1 MAVSI
6 GKIKCFDNT
15 SETWQNYEERLGQYF
30 IANGVKDEKKVPA
43 LLALIGP
50 TTYAVLRDL
59 TSPTVPSE
67 KSYNELTTL
76 LQTHFNPKPLTIAE
90 RFRFYKRDQRAGESV
105 QDFNISLRKLS
116 QHCNFGDGLNEALRD
131 RFVCG
136 LRNENIQKK
145 LLSEKDLTYEKS
157 IEIATTMELASRD
170 VNEVHGKAISVDKV
184 SASDKFPKKNFQK
197 GNKDKQFKPPINK
210 PKVELGCFRCL
221 RKNHTPEHCKFK
233 DSVCYTCGKK
243 GHIAPACKSVK
254 GKSKAQVHQMSDEE
268 VEDEEVS
275 LFNVRSNTNGRD
287 IIWVTPVIE
296 GDIIRPLGVISVK
309 AELNGQ
315 SEDLNLYVV
324 EKGNR
329 PILGREWLHLL
340 KLNWAEIKALQ
351 YVSSKSLDSSE
362 VENLMK
368 ARYGEIFQDNLG
380 HVKNVKAKLRL
391 KKYATPRFHKA
402 RPVPLALKP
411 KIEKELETLLEAGM
425 LEKVDYSEWATPI
438 VPVPKSNGEIRICG
452 DFKVTVN
459 PLLEIDQYPL
469 PRIEDIFASI
479 GAGKKFWKID
489 LKNAYLQVEVDE
501 ESKKL
506 LTINTHKGLFRYNCL
521 VFGVAPAA
529 AIFQRLIEQIVSGI
543 PGVQVILDD
552 MIVTGATDEEH
563 LANLEQALKRLQDNG
578 FRLNV
583 KKCAFFQEEI
593 EFCGHK
599 IDGNG
604 LHKTEDKI
612 KAMVNAPNPTNVKEL
627 RSFLGLIQYYA
638 KFLPDLAT
646 ILHPLHKL
654 LAKDAKWDWTPSCE
668 NAVMQVKEMIASD
681 CVLMNY
687 NPELPVL
694 LACDSSS
701 YGIGAVLSHKLPD
714 GSDRPIAFA
723 SRSLN
728 SAEKNYSQID
738 KEALALVWGV
748 KKFNVY
754 LYGRKFTL
762 VTDHRPLT
770 SIFNPCKAVSS
781 TTASRLQ
788 RYAIFLAGYQYDIQ
802 FKGTKAHGNC
812 DALSRLPLSGRV
824 SENSDPMDVYLHSV
838 MDTLPVTAIQIAN
851 ATRWDKILSQV
862 YDMVQHGWSRYK
874 PDSVSL
880 EIDPYWNRRN
890 ELFLHQGCLMWGCRV
905 VVPEALQQNVL
916 EEVHSGHLGGQ
927 NEIYRSQ
934 LYLVAK
940 HRSGLGYP
948 R

>member
-6 GKIKCFDNT
+6 GKIECFDNT

-67 KSYNELTTL
+67 KTYNELTTL

-116 QHCNFGDGLNEALRD
+116 QHCNFGDGLNEVLRD

-184 SASDKFPKKNFQK
+184 SASNKFPKKNFQK
-197 GNKDKQFKPPINK
+197 GNKDKQFKSPINK
-210 PKVELGCFRCL
+210 PKVEIGCFRCL

-296 GDIIRPLGVISVK
+296 GKQIRMELDTGSGVSIINSEDFAKLWPNAKLQKTSLKLQSYTGEIIRPLGVISVK
-309 AELNGQ
+309 VELNGQ

-329 PILGREWLHLL
+329 PILGREWLHFL

-391 KKYATPRFHKA
+391 KKDAAPRFHKA

-411 KIEKELETLLEAGM
+411 RIEKELETLLEAGV

-452 DFKVTVN
+452 DFKVTIN

-479 GAGKKFWKID
+479 GAGKKFSKID

-506 LTINTHKGLFRYNCL
+506 LTINTHKGLFRYNRL

-646 ILHPLHKL
+646 ILHPYI
-654 LAKDAKWDWTPSCE
+654 
-668 NAVMQVKEMIASD
+668 N
-681 CVLMNY
+681 
-687 NPELPVL
+687 
-694 LACDSSS
+694 
-701 YGIGAVLSHKLPD
+701 
-714 GSDRPIAFA
+714 F
-723 SRSLN
+723 
-728 SAEKNYSQID
+728 
-738 KEALALVWGV
+738 
-748 KKFNVY
+748 
-754 LYGRKFTL
+754 
-762 VTDHRPLT
+762 
-770 SIFNPCKAVSS
+770 
-781 TTASRLQ
+781 
-788 RYAIFLAGYQYDIQ
+788 
-802 FKGTKAHGNC
+802 
-812 DALSRLPLSGRV
+812 
-824 SENSDPMDVYLHSV
+824 
-838 MDTLPVTAIQIAN
+838 
-851 ATRWDKILSQV
+851 
-862 YDMVQHGWSRYK
+862 
-874 PDSVSL
+874 
-880 EIDPYWNRRN
+880 
-890 ELFLHQGCLMWGCRV
+890 
-905 VVPEALQQNVL
+905 
-916 EEVHSGHLGGQ
+916 
-927 NEIYRSQ
+927 
-934 LYLVAK
+934 
-940 HRSGLGYP
+940 
-948 R
+948 